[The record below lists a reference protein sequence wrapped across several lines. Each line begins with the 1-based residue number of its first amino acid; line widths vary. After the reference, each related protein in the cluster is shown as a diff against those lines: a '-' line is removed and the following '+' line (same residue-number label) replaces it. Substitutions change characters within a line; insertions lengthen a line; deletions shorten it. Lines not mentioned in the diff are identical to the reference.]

1 MGARSAGLAALIT
14 VVSAHPVT
22 IVSERTTYVLTCLY
36 GLEEELCDEVAERCG
51 IEPSHGWSEV
61 SVSSEGDP
69 ARLRELRLAVNAF
82 EEFVSF
88 RMGPTHDD
96 LRALEARLLR
106 LPLTQWEEHAAA
118 VAGREVESPDVSIS
132 VDRSGEHNYTYK
144 DVENLACEVVS
155 EATGRRTV
163 LESRPL
169 ELRILIR
176 EETCRLRGRLTPVP
190 LSHRAY
196 KVRGARCETDPTL
209 AAAMV
214 RISEPTAR
222 GRFLD
227 PFAGT
232 ATVALE
238 RALLGPAERV
248 VAADVNARRL
258 DWARANVQ
266 AAGADINLVRCD
278 AHRLPFADRTFS
290 RIVSAPP
297 QGDPTDGT
305 RWDPEALAALLADP
319 FRVLEY
325 GGVSVWLIR
334 DSRVFER
341 AVSLVG
347 LNRLVEKLV
356 VDWKGKPCHIYSLE
370 RVP

>member
-1 MGARSAGLAALIT
+1 M
-14 VVSAHPVT
+14 T
-22 IVSERTTYVLTCLY
+22 ILSEQTTYVLTCLY
-36 GLEEELCDEVAERCG
+36 GLEEELCDEVAERLG
-51 IEPSHGWSEV
+51 VEPSHGWSEV
-61 SVSSEGDP
+61 TFSFEDEP
-69 ARLRELRLAVNAF
+69 ARLRELRLAVNVF
-82 EEFVSF
+82 EEFASF
-88 RMGPTHDD
+88 RLGPTHDD
-96 LRALEARLLR
+96 LRTLEARLLR
-106 LPLTQWEEHAAA
+106 LPVARWEEHAVA
-118 VAGREVESPDVSIS
+118 VAGDELESGDIAIS
-132 VDRSGEHNYTYK
+132 VDRSGDHNYTYK
-144 DVENLACEVVS
+144 DVEDMASDVLS
-155 EATGRRTV
+155 ETTGRRAV
-163 LESRPL
+163 LDSRPL
-169 ELRILIR
+169 ELRIEIR

-190 LSHRAY
+190 LSHRPY
-196 KVRGARCETDPTL
+196 KIRRARCETDPTL

-214 RISEPTAR
+214 RICEPTAR

-248 VAADVNARRL
+248 VAADVNPRRV

-266 AAGADINLVRCD
+266 AAGAPVDLVRCD
-278 AHRLPFADRTFS
+278 AHRLPFRDRAFT
-290 RIVSAPP
+290 RIATAPP

-305 RWDPEALAALLADP
+305 RWEPEALAALLAEP

-325 GGVSVWLIR
+325 GGTSVWLVR
-334 DSRVFER
+334 DWRVFER

-347 LNRLVEKLV
+347 LNRLAEKLI